1 MKQIFV
7 NQQYNLNRIGDAL
20 SWCALANDEKKKAS
34 GRWSLVADV
43 GANIGFSVLYFID
56 HLPSAHIMAIE
67 PDLENF
73 KLLSKNVD
81 GLDVETI
88 RRAASST
95 KGKTRV
101 VDPGRGR

>member
-1 MKQIFV
+1 MCFGK
-7 NQQYNLNRIGDAL
+7 RRE
-20 SWCALANDEKKKAS
+20 EK
-34 GRWSLVADV
+34 GLRPLIADV
-43 GANIGFSVLYFID
+43 GANIGLSVLYFID
-56 HLPSAHIMAIE
+56 NLPSPHIMAIE